1 MAQILC
7 YQMHKMERTS
17 ELVDYLR
24 VIDGRNLYVDGEQ
37 MTALVKLLATLLI
50 VQSVFM
56 FVLLRQRWLANQA
69 VKKVIAAI
77 QGLKND

>member
-1 MAQILC
+1 VSNLSLLSRE
-7 YQMHKMERTS
+7 KTS

-24 VIDGRNLYVDGEQ
+24 VTDGRNLYVDGEQ
-37 MTALVKLLATLLI
+37 MTALVKLLAILLI
-50 VQSVFM
+50 VQSIFM